1 MAWCT
6 LRAMRTARVF
16 VLAGAAGLL
25 LPGSLT
31 GCAKKQPES
40 NATATAS
47 EPAAP
52 PAAPKV
58 DPMADAERANPVEKV
73 EILASFEGVE
83 DMIKTGSNLQSKLEG
98 EDPSAD
104 PMAEV
109 QAMLLAQGFGPGF
122 LSSINL
128 DGLHAL
134 KVAFPTDEAAGPD
147 AIDFSA
153 SLAVSDGRKVLESMP
168 SAMRPQPLGGDMWEI
183 RQENDSLLIKE
194 AGAALLWGRNDADV
208 GKAGGLLQE
217 VGKGRRVRIKAWNIP
232 ADQVNPAELLDL
244 PQDIPIVKT
253 ASEILQELN
262 AAELQVDLGT
272 GKQFEAVASATAP
285 FGKLGLDPLGKARMK
300 ATPLETKLPAGAI
313 FVTTLAYGDPKMLHK
328 TIDKMVP
335 VDQVPAPF
343 DEMVK
348 DAVKGA
354 HMILNS
360 VAGNVVAALYLDN
373 KGQPTVV
380 LAAGIKK
387 KKQDKAIEGLRKIHG
402 TVKLALDAHAAL
414 QGKNKDAK
422 FAVTWKESGLKMS
435 GVKAD
440 QMTVKIAKD
449 FQGETEDV
457 AIFLKKNSVE
467 TVSFVEDGVAFWA
480 IGAGARSLGSDVARS
495 LGKDRSS
502 SMASEGTLE
511 TVRKGMDGCQVCMSF
526 DAGAYLRL
534 RLIDLQAKTKDK
546 AQLKVIKQ
554 KIAELKKIKG
564 EAEVGMGVRF
574 SENEGAAGF
583 VVPKATLELSK
594 DTVAS
599 MIDLFEF
606 VDAPDV
612 AMAEATK
619 AKGKK

>member
-1 MAWCT
+1 
-6 LRAMRTARVF
+6 MRTARVF

-25 LPGSLT
+25 LPGTLT

-40 NATATAS
+40 TTPATAS

-73 EILASFEGVE
+73 EVLASFEGIE
-83 DMIKTGSNLQSKLEG
+83 DMIKTASNLQAKIEG
-98 EDPSAD
+98 EEPSGD
-104 PMAEV
+104 PMAEI
-109 QAMLLAQGFGPGF
+109 QAGLLAQGFGPGF

-128 DGLHAL
+128 DALHAV
-134 KVAFPTDEAAGPD
+134 KVAFPTDDAAGPE
-147 AIDFSA
+147 AIDFAA
-153 SLAVSDGRKVLESMP
+153 SLAVSDARKVLESMP
-168 SAMRPQPLGGDMWEI
+168 SAARPQPLGGDMWEL
-183 RQENDSLLIKE
+183 RQENEAFLIKE
-194 AGAALLWGRNDADV
+194 TGTALLWGRSDADV
-208 GKAGGLLQE
+208 EKAGGLLQE

-262 AAELQVDLGT
+262 AAEFQLDLGS
-272 GKQFEAVASATAP
+272 GKQVEVVASAEAP

-300 ATPLETKLPAGAI
+300 ATPLEAKLPEGAI

-348 DAVKGA
+348 DAVKGV

-360 VAGNVVAALYLDN
+360 IAGNVVAALYLDG
-373 KGQPTVV
+373 KGQPTIVI
-380 LAAGIKK
+380 AAGVKK

-422 FAVTWKESGLKMS
+422 FAVNWKESGLKMS

-449 FQGETEDV
+449 FQGETEEV
-457 AIFLKKNSVE
+457 ALFLKKNSIE

-534 RLIDLQAKTKDK
+534 RLLDMQAKTKDK
-546 AQLKVIKQ
+546 AQLKVIK
-554 KIAELKKIKG
+554 KKLAELKKLKG

-574 SENEGAAGF
+574 AENEGAVGF
-583 VVPKATLELSK
+583 VVPTATLELSK
-594 DTVAS
+594 ETVAS
-599 MIDLFEF
+599 MKDLLEF
-606 VDAPDV
+606 VDSPDV
-612 AMAEATK
+612 AMAESVQ
-619 AKGKK
+619 AKGTK